1 MPKDSVTNS
10 FIVKIKW
17 VNDTLKIT
25 LQNIHTREVRELTTW
40 PSLFKE
46 LVSQPMNSEQMM
58 LSQEALEQLNGMHNS
73 DQQQKERNNYD
84 TSSDEED
91 DRFRGNLGEINHSF

>member
-40 PSLFKE
+40 PELFKE
-46 LVSQPMNSEQMM
+46 LVSQPLDGEQIS
-58 LSQEALEQLNGMHNS
+58 LSNEALEQLSRADNA
-73 DQQQKERNNYD
+73 QQREQRNTYD
-84 TSSDEED
+84 DGADEED
-91 DRFRGNLGEINHSF
+91 DRSRKALRETDSVF

>member
-1 MPKDSVTNS
+1 MPKDSATNS

-40 PSLFKE
+40 PELFKE
-46 LVSQPMNSEQMM
+46 LVSQPMNGEQIT
-58 LSQEALEQLNGMHNS
+58 LSQEALEQLGGMHTSENQHK
-73 DQQQKERNNYD
+73 DNNYD
-84 TSSDEED
+84 DTSDEED
-91 DRFRGNLGEINHSF
+91 DRSRKNSGEIYRAC